1 MAMPFHTNTTGVT
14 VPTVQVVNNVGN
26 TDFWGVS
33 ATNQG
38 AVPYYIK
45 FAWQGNSN
53 VAPAPTS
60 TGNTVVPDMVFEVPT
75 IGLDF
80 AMGHESVTKTGQLY
94 FWYASTPGDATNASV
109 TTSGD
114 AITVFYG

>member
-1 MAMPFHTNTTGVT
+1 MAKPYHTMTTGVV
-14 VPTVQVVNNVGN
+14 VPTVQIVNNAGN
-26 TDFWGVS
+26 TDFWGLT
-33 ATNQG
+33 ATNAG

-53 VAPAPTS
+53 TVPVPTS
-60 TGNTVVPDMVFEVPT
+60 TANTFVPAMVFEVPT

-80 AMGHESVTKTGQLY
+80 SLSEAVTNTGQLY
-94 FWYASTPGDATNASV
+94 FWYTSTPADATNASV
-109 TTSGD
+109 TSSGD

>member
-1 MAMPFHTNTTGVT
+1 MARAYHTNTTGVT
-14 VPTVQVVNNVGN
+14 TPTLQTVNNVGN
-26 TDFWGVS
+26 TDFWGLS

-38 AVPYYIK
+38 PVPYYIK

-53 VAPAPTS
+53 VVPFPTS
-60 TGNTVVPDMVFEVPT
+60 TASTAVPSMIFEVPT

-80 AMGHESVTKTGQLY
+80 ALNEPVTNTGQLY
-94 FWYASTPGDATNASV
+94 FWYGSTPNDAANASV

>member
-1 MAMPFHTNTTGVT
+1 MARPYHTMTTGVT
-14 VPTVQVVNNVGN
+14 TPTVQTVNNAGN
-26 TDFWGVS
+26 TDFWGLS

-53 VAPAPTS
+53 TAPSPISSA
-60 TGNTVVPDMVFEVPT
+60 NTWAPDMVFEVPT

-80 AMGHESVTKTGQLY
+80 ALNEPVTKAGSLY
-94 FWYASTPGDATNASV
+94 FWYASTPQDASNASV

-114 AITVFYG
+114 VITVIYG

>member
-1 MAMPFHTNTTGVT
+1 MARPYHTLTTGVV
-14 VPTVQVVNNVGN
+14 VPTVQTVNNFGN
-26 TDFWGVS
+26 TDFWGVT

-53 VAPAPTS
+53 TIPVPTS
-60 TGNTVVPDMVFEVPT
+60 TGNTFTPDMVFEVPT

-80 AMGHESVTKTGQLY
+80 ALNEPCTKTGSLY
-94 FWYASTPGDATNASV
+94 FWYASTATDATNASV
-109 TTSGD
+109 TSSGD